1 MRQQLGAHALAQQVA
16 QRWSQP
22 QSSRCSMASS
32 RWFCTCQRRSRR
44 PAGERSAFQIISLA
58 RSSPA
63 ASGSDKDRLT
73 LRRRWPAGWMPVMH
87 ALSPYKALMP
97 LWATSGV
104 VLAVELRARLA
115 LQHDDG
121 GEARRHEGRGFVVM
135 VHLQVGHDQRDAGP
149 DLVFSTRPS
158 AMQRASWSA
167 RGVPSGQAVAEAGRA
182 AHAVEIRDGEP
193 GRGEEGEVK
202 VVIRA
207 AG

>member
-1 MRQQLGAHALAQQVA
+1 MRQQLAPTPSRSRLRSG
-16 QRWSQP
+16 WSQP

-97 LWATSGV
+97 LWATSGTSFWRSSC
-104 VLAVELRARLA
+104 ARAWPCSMMMA
-115 LQHDDG
+115 
-121 GEARRHEGRGFVVM
+121 EK
-135 VHLQVGHDQRDAGP
+135 
-149 DLVFSTRPS
+149 
-158 AMQRASWSA
+158 
-167 RGVPSGQAVAEAGRA
+167 RGVMKDVAS
-182 AHAVEIRDGEP
+182 
-193 GRGEEGEVK
+193 
-202 VVIRA
+202 
-207 AG
+207 